1 MEQKQKSALEDY
13 GAQPVPDDKRKGWF
27 GIGIVYWGIAV
38 CLPAFLVSGLIAGPA
53 KLGTA
58 ILAFVVGAAVLA
70 VVAIL
75 TGIIGSRTKLST
87 ALSANYT
94 FGKYGAYILQI
105 VLFFAAWGWF
115 GVQLGFMAE
124 GLGGG
129 GLAFVAGGA
138 LPVWLIKVI
147 GGILM
152 TLTAMFGFK
161 AIERLSIVAIPLLI
175 ISMLATIFSVYKGD
189 TSLSQVASI
198 TAEGAMPFGVA
209 TSVIIGSFILGALI
223 SSDITRYAK
232 SKSAAGV
239 GMGFGMFIGFPVVMI
254 LAAIMVK
261 GAGGEVDFSKVMLSN
276 NSGFWVVLAI
286 ITIILAAWTTNDN
299 NLYSGALSVNAMF
312 PKVKKWIITVIS
324 GAIGLVLAL
333 VGINTSGGFQTFL
346 GFLAIFIPP
355 AAAVMI
361 IDYYFF
367 KGEKNKTY
375 DSKEL
380 ENVPKFR
387 VIPFV
392 VWFVGIGFGFLVQYT
407 KVRITT
413 ITALDTIIV
422 AAVIYFIVML
432 ATKHKIQTK
441 VAD

>member
-1 MEQKQKSALEDY
+1 MKEKNSSALEDF
-13 GAQPVPDDKRKGWF
+13 GAKPVPDDQRKGWF

-38 CLPAFLVSGLIAGPA
+38 CLPAFLVSGMIAGPA

-58 ILAFVVGAAVLA
+58 ALAFIVGAAVLA
-70 VVAIL
+70 AVAIL
-75 TGIIGSRTKLST
+75 TGIIGSKTRFST
-87 ALSANYT
+87 ALSSKYT
-94 FGKYGAYILQI
+94 FGRYGAYILQI

-124 GLGGG
+124 GLGSG

-138 LPVWLIKVI
+138 VPVWVFKVI

-161 AIERLSIVAIPLLI
+161 AIEKLSIIAIPLLLI
-175 ISMLATIFSVYKGD
+175 TMLATIFSVYRGD
-189 TSLSQVASI
+189 TSLAEVASVS
-198 TAEGAMPFGVA
+198 TEGAMPFGVA
-209 TSVIIGSFILGALI
+209 VSIVIGSFILGAII

-254 LAAIMVK
+254 LAGIMVK
-261 GAGGEVDFSKVMLSN
+261 GAGGEIDFSKVMLAN
-276 NSGFWVVLAI
+276 NSGFWVVLAV

-299 NLYSGALSVNAMF
+299 NLYSGALSLNAMF
-312 PKVKKWIITVIS
+312 PKVKKWLITLAS
-324 GAIGLVLAL
+324 GIIGLVLAL
-333 VGINTSGGFQTFL
+333 LGINTAAGFQTFL
-346 GFLAIFIPP
+346 GLLAIFIPP

-367 KGEKNKTY
+367 KGDKNMAYESDKL
-375 DSKEL
+375 DGVK
-380 ENVPKFR
+380 NFR
-387 VIPFV
+387 PIPFI
-392 VWFVGIGFGFLVQYT
+392 VWAVGIGFGFLVQYT
-407 KVRITT
+407 AVRITT

-422 AAVIYFIVML
+422 AAVLYFIVML
-432 ATKHKIQTK
+432 ASGQKIRSK
-441 VAD
+441 AA